1 MEDLIQRAAQDLIK
15 ARYGIALTGAGI
27 STESGIPDFRGPDGI
42 WTKNPEAE
50 MKAYEV
56 YEQFKTNP
64 KRYWEERLDPQ
75 SSLSRLFSILGEIG
89 KFQPNP
95 GHYALAELEKMGILK
110 GVITQNVDELH
121 QKAGSKKT
129 IEYHG
134 GVNKLRCIVC
144 NRRFSKTNSLWRKLK
159 GRESFLLIANVEE

>member
-15 ARYGIALTGAGI
+15 ARHGIALTGAGI

-42 WTKNPEAE
+42 WTKNPQAE
-50 MKAYEV
+50 RKAYEV
-56 YEQFKTNP
+56 YELFKTNP

-75 SSLSRLFSILGEIG
+75 SSTSRLFSILGEIG
-89 KFQPNP
+89 KFQPNA

-110 GVITQNVDELH
+110 CVITQNIDGLH
-121 QKAGSKKT
+121 EKAGSEKT

-134 GVNKLRCIVC
+134 GIN
-144 NRRFSKTNSLWRKLK
+144 
-159 GRESFLLIANVEE
+159 